1 MRKMLKMLMC
11 CFLLTVLIAN
21 TAFAYPTS
29 LKNYA
34 PITVESQLLPPS
46 VKSSSATSMGGQRGN
61 FFGVGD
67 LTIINQNG
75 KIRVAAEAFMKEPV
89 DDVYMTI
96 YLDREVN
103 GKWSQVAYYDF
114 EFHSKDYP
122 EGLTTPGVDFT
133 IMDQPSG
140 YYYRLRG
147 SYIAFLNGA
156 NEGFGPVTD
165 GILIQ

>member
-1 MRKMLKMLMC
+1 MRKMLKMLTC
-11 CFLLTVLIAN
+11 CFLFTALTAE
-21 TAFAYPTS
+21 TAFAYPAG
-29 LKNYA
+29 LANYA
-34 PITVESQLLPPS
+34 PITMESQLLPPA
-46 VKSSSATSMGGQRGN
+46 VKSSRATSTGTKRGD

-75 KIRVAAEAFMKEPV
+75 KVRVAAEAFMKEPV

-96 YLDREVN
+96 YLDREIN
-103 GKWSQVAYYDF
+103 GKWNQVAYYDF

-140 YYYRLRG
+140 HYYRLRG

-156 NEGFGPVTD
+156 NEGFGPVTE